1 MVLDIITLY
10 QYFKSG
16 FPHFK
21 KKLRAGK
28 FIYYIR
34 DLLFKYTM
42 KLNWQDNIS
51 LLEVTL
57 YIIYDSKLLFNHFLH
72 SKAFKL

>member
-16 FPHFK
+16 FQD
-21 KKLRAGK
+21 LRAGK

-34 DLLFKYTM
+34 DLLFKDTM

-57 YIIYDSKLLFNHFLH
+57 YHLWQQIIVQPLFT
-72 SKAFKL
+72 